1 MDVDVSK
8 ARSILPEERALE
20 GGTRRQSPFRE
31 PNRMKVTIKMIRDAC
46 GESRDQGRLV
56 INESQVFT
64 VELCGMLTRIEQ
76 HERWMDYEIYD
87 GTGSIRSRIW
97 PRGED
102 GYTDMSGSRVGGYY
116 TVNGTCTVI
125 DGDAMINTLIAREV
139 TNYNSVT
146 EHMLSVIHEH
156 LELGHRLSSN
166 RIVDRMG
173 TKAQLDIDKEGVL
186 MLLSSDEER
195 EKEDGLTED
204 YIRAKMGLDRDNM
217 RKVLDGLINE
227 GLVYNTVDEYH
238 YKMAG

>member
-97 PRGED
+97 
-102 GYTDMSGSRVGGYY
+102 
-116 TVNGTCTVI
+116 
-125 DGDAMINTLIAREV
+125 EV